1 MASNIEL
8 QYEKLEEDQSW
19 RDVFLELKFN
29 DVMKSCS
36 HAKHSLNLKYNRYK
50 DILPYDHSRV
60 KLKDA
65 RDTDYINAN
74 YVECKQAQRKYIL
87 AQGPLKNTCEHFWQ
101 MIWEEQTK
109 GIVML
114 NRLFEKGISK
124 CEMYYP
130 NADEDNSELYMEF
143 GRFRVN
149 YLSELTFEDFAIRT
163 LELENIEIYLDFKVR
178 DWVRDLCG

>member
-74 YVECKQAQRKYIL
+74 YVELSK
-87 AQGPLKNTCEHFWQ
+87 LKEST
-101 MIWEEQTK
+101 
-109 GIVML
+109 
-114 NRLFEKGISK
+114 
-124 CEMYYP
+124 Y
-130 NADEDNSELYMEF
+130 
-143 GRFRVN
+143 
-149 YLSELTFEDFAIRT
+149 
-163 LELENIEIYLDFKVR
+163 
-178 DWVRDLCG
+178 